1 MDIFDQDMIMGN
13 SQEKIVEILIQEG
26 NRLLNQPYEK
36 IEFSKNLEA
45 DDLLNNLREFPHAF
59 VLACVMDRQIRAE
72 RAWLIPYKISK
83 AINGFS
89 FSKLLKF
96 NSDKYSNIFR
106 RQKLHR
112 FNDVMAENFY
122 SAVQKIHKEYK
133 NDASNIW
140 KDNPKSATIVR
151 HFLSFNG
158 VGVKIAT
165 RATNILARDFKIPMK
180 DHICIDLSPDRHVQ
194 RVLND

>member
-72 RAWLIPYKISK
+72 RD
-83 AINGFS
+83 G
-89 FSKLLKF
+89 
-96 NSDKYSNIFR
+96 
-106 RQKLHR
+106 
-112 FNDVMAENFY
+112 
-122 SAVQKIHKEYK
+122 
-133 NDASNIW
+133 
-140 KDNPKSATIVR
+140 
-151 HFLSFNG
+151 
-158 VGVKIAT
+158 
-165 RATNILARDFKIPMK
+165 
-180 DHICIDLSPDRHVQ
+180 
-194 RVLND
+194 